1 MKAVAVFP
9 GKPNS
14 AHLREVP
21 KPSVDSI
28 PDGRGIL
35 VKVLRVGLDGT
46 DKEINALWYNA
57 LRAMADFARRIG
69 ESGAA
74 YETMADR
81 TGEGFRRFW
90 NTPVGYCFDVIDG
103 PDGNDDSLRPNQLLA
118 VSLPHS
124 PLPEDRRKAVVDA
137 CARDLLTPLGLRS
150 LARSS
155 SGFLRLG
162 VRIQKA
168 DRPMGRHRMMPIP
181 LWRFDMQA
189 KRKVISSLLVV
200 VFTLFT
206 GLAMA
211 AGEQKAALK
220 ADKAGKGASG
230 EAVIVDKGGDQKGVT
245 VTAKG
250 LKPNSVYT
258 VWLVNM
264 KPKMDMAGLGEGD
277 YSFKSDDKGN
287 ASYSATIGSPD
298 FTKWQLIELAYHPSG
313 DPKNMKEMEN
323 TALVGKLKK

>member
-1 MKAVAVFP
+1 
-9 GKPNS
+9 
-14 AHLREVP
+14 
-21 KPSVDSI
+21 
-28 PDGRGIL
+28 
-35 VKVLRVGLDGT
+35 
-46 DKEINALWYNA
+46 
-57 LRAMADFARRIG
+57 
-69 ESGAA
+69 
-74 YETMADR
+74 
-81 TGEGFRRFW
+81 
-90 NTPVGYCFDVIDG
+90 
-103 PDGNDDSLRPNQLLA
+103 
-118 VSLPHS
+118 
-124 PLPEDRRKAVVDA
+124 
-137 CARDLLTPLGLRS
+137 
-150 LARSS
+150 
-155 SGFLRLG
+155 
-162 VRIQKA
+162 
-168 DRPMGRHRMMPIP
+168 
-181 LWRFDMQA
+181 MQA

-211 AGEQKAALK
+211 AGEQKVALK